1 MGAFSFTSTAT
12 ITTNMKD
19 FVNSE
24 VSANKV
30 VIFSKSYCPH
40 CMATKRLLQGPEFKG
55 VSVAVHELDQRADGA
70 SIQATLAELTGQR
83 SVPSVWVGGK
93 FLGGNS
99 DTQSAYGSGQ
109 LKTMLGL

>member
-1 MGAFSFTSTAT
+1 MGASSSTAT
-12 ITTNMKD
+12 TTNMKD
-19 FVNSE
+19 FINSE
-24 VSANKV
+24 VSASKV
-30 VIFSKSYCPH
+30 VIFSKSYCPY
-40 CMATKRLLQGPEFKG
+40 CMATKKLFQGPEFKG
-55 VSVAVHELDQRADGA
+55 VSVAVHELDKRADGD

-83 SVPSVWVGGK
+83 TVPSVWVGGK